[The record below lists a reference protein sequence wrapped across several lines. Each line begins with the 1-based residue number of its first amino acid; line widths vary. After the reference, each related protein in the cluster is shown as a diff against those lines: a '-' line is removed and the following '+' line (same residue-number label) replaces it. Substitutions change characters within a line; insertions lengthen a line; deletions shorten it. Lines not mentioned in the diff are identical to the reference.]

1 MSATVPPEKGGLNSE
16 TLAKMF
22 KAYKVYQTTG
32 IPRCGEEIISSLNS
46 F

>member
-1 MSATVPPEKGGLNSE
+1 MSATIPPEKGGLDSE

-22 KAYKVYQTTG
+22 KAYKVYQT